1 MSFINKNYF
10 RIIILF
16 CLLLGFVLF
25 YYFDINQLFSFQQIK
40 EKQLRLEIFYK
51 DYPTQSSLIFFLI
64 YTLATTLLIPITS
77 PMTVIAGVMFGLPW
91 GAVIVSLASTLGSI
105 FSFLI
110 ARFILFDKIQALFST
125 KLETINKNFDTS
137 GTYYLLFIRL
147 IPIIPFLLVNILI
160 AITPIRTLNFFYCY
174 FNWNA
179 TCNNYICEFRFTNKI
194 CRTF

>member
-1 MSFINKNYF
+1 
-10 RIIILF
+10 
-16 CLLLGFVLF
+16 
-25 YYFDINQLFSFQQIK
+25 
-40 EKQLRLEIFYK
+40 
-51 DYPTQSSLIFFLI
+51 
-64 YTLATTLLIPITS
+64 
-77 PMTVIAGVMFGLPW
+77 MTVIAGVMFGLPW

-160 AITPIRTLNFFYCY
+160 AITPIRTLNFFI
-174 FNWNA
+174 A
-179 TCNNYICEFRFTNKI
+179 TLIGMLPAIIICEFRFTNKI